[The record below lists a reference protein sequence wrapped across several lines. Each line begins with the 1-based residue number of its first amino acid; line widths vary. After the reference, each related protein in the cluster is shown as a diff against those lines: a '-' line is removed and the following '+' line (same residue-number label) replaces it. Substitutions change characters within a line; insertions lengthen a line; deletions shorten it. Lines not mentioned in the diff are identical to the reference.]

1 MDKHNAKT
9 PLWKKEL
16 EESWDRETPQERVED
31 SEEDEE
37 PGTVESAAGDA
48 VALGAADQ
56 DDRRER
62 GSVSYSPLRQ
72 ESSTQEVALLRRADS
87 GFWGCFSPFALF
99 SSLMAPADR
108 NRSLPEERCV
118 LETPRL
124 RPKRGGCT
132 RCEILFCKKCST
144 LHSHPAYVAH
154 CVLEHPDLGRAEA
167 TGGSERTDS
176 QPWCLPCFPLR

>member
-1 MDKHNAKT
+1 MCKSFTRKYNSLGNGAPGNRACSAPSGGALAGLGRLAHIVVPQALAAGRVPRSLESSLRPSLPADAKT

-108 NRSLPEERCV
+108 
-118 LETPRL
+118 
-124 RPKRGGCT
+124 
-132 RCEILFCKKCST
+132 
-144 LHSHPAYVAH
+144 
-154 CVLEHPDLGRAEA
+154 
-167 TGGSERTDS
+167 
-176 QPWCLPCFPLR
+176 